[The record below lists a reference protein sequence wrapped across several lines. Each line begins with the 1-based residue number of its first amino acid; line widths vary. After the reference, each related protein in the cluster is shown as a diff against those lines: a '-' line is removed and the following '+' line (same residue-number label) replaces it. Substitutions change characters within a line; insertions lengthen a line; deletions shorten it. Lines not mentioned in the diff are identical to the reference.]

1 MKLRYVLLITFFLST
16 LVGFTLSTLYD
27 RQVAGYERNNA
38 EYSIGDNHDTSDNR

>member
-27 RQVAGYERNNA
+27 REVAGYERGTA
-38 EYSIGDNHDTSDNR
+38 EYNLEDNHDTSYNR